1 MFLLA
6 DTSRFGG
13 ISDHSGV
20 WAKPALNPKSY
31 RGEAMPKPRQ
41 SPAPQIAS
49 GVRFMAII
57 TKPRV
62 RVRLYGLLE
71 VLEPLPLEKKRMAR
85 SFWTGPT
92 RITPSL
98 KRRKSTTET
107 SMHPCRAQRLRFRA
121 YTAQAHYLRPL
132 AAFGEALKQ
141 RGPGNARCHGS
152 RAPRAG
158 GPSPLGVWQG
168 SPGFRGL
175 P

>member
-1 MFLLA
+1 MA

-62 RVRLYGLLE
+62 RVRLYGPLE
-71 VLEPLPLEKKRMAR
+71 VLEPLPLEKKTHGMQLLDW
-85 SFWTGPT
+85 SHTYYSKPQ
-92 RITPSL
+92 
-98 KRRKSTTET
+98 TTEK
-107 SMHPCRAQRLRFRA
+107 HNRNLNA
-121 YTAQAHYLRPL
+121 PL
-132 AAFGEALKQ
+132 QGPEAT
-141 RGPGNARCHGS
+141 
-152 RAPRAG
+152 
-158 GPSPLGVWQG
+158 V
-168 SPGFRGL
+168 
-175 P
+175 